1 MKLTMVVAIFG
12 AMACATQAL
21 RPAPGV
27 PDYISELP
35 QLPHC
40 KDSTFKNVG
49 SFSVS
54 RVRCGCND
62 DEEKVGKHLG
72 HTYIGPWKVKV
83 YSAYCVPE
91 GTGKE
96 LIMCKQMM
104 PPKCAKP
111 GLSGPSK
118 CGACGCDCTFV
129 SVVAKNPPRLR
140 HKKKSFFDELED
152 EQIGWNEDPYD
163 DDFDEIDNHVGE
175 PLLCHSRRGRNCGY
189 LEYKNDWRENHVPYS
204 SWRSDHPRGSYGG
217 NSYDESEYFDIE
229 EEEDEHV
236 GGGICGYPRKY
247 PNAPPSHFLT
257 MDAYDRYVCKNKCGH
272 AAAVCIF
279 HTPNCGRPNI
289 GDRERAMQR
298 RCHST
303 KASCERR
310 C

>member
-1 MKLTMVVAIFG
+1 MVVAIFG
-12 AMACATQAL
+12 AIACATQAL
-21 RPAPGV
+21 SPPLAV

-49 SFSVS
+49 AFSVS

-91 GTGKE
+91 GTAKE
-96 LIMCKQMM
+96 PIMCNQMM
-104 PPKCAKP
+104 PLKCAKP

-140 HKKKSFFDELED
+140 HKKKRFFDELED

-163 DDFDEIDNHVGE
+163 DDFDEIDNRVGTE

-189 LEYKNDWRENHVPYS
+189 LEYYKPNGKVDMKSPSYS

-217 NSYDESEYFDIE
+217 NRYDEDADENVGDFHATRARIRSRSFKQPPVRWASDENVGGGRVYGEYNKGPYKAGAEYNWDE
-229 EEEDEHV
+229 EEENV
-236 GGGICGYPRKY
+236 GGRGYGKPQ
-247 PNAPPSHFLT
+247 F
-257 MDAYDRYVCKNKCGH
+257 
-272 AAAVCIF
+272 
-279 HTPNCGRPNI
+279 
-289 GDRERAMQR
+289 REYFEAGGWRL
-298 RCHST
+298 
-303 KASCERR
+303 
-310 C
+310 

>member
-1 MKLTMVVAIFG
+1 MKLVMVVAIFG
-12 AMACATQAL
+12 AIACATQAL
-21 RPAPGV
+21 SPPQAV

-40 KDSTFKNVG
+40 MDATFKNVG
-49 SFSVS
+49 TFSVS
-54 RVRCGCND
+54 RVRCGCKD

-72 HTYIGPWKVKV
+72 HTYFGPWKVQV

-91 GTGKE
+91 GTAKE
-96 LIMCKQMM
+96 PIMCNQMM
-104 PPKCAKP
+104 PLKCAKP
-111 GLSGPSK
+111 GFSGPSK
-118 CGACGCDCTFV
+118 CDACGCDCTFV

-163 DDFDEIDNHVGE
+163 DDFDEIDNHVG
-175 PLLCHSRRGRNCGY
+175 
-189 LEYKNDWRENHVPYS
+189 
-204 SWRSDHPRGSYGG
+204 
-217 NSYDESEYFDIE
+217 IE

-257 MDAYDRYVCKNKCGH
+257 MDAYDKYVCKNKCGH